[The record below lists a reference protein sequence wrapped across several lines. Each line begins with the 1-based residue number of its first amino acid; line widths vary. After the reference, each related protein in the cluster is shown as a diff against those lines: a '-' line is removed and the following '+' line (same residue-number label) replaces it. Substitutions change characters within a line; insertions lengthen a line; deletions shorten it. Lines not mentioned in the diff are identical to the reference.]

1 MRNRVFTMR
10 PPAPGGVA
18 VTSERTPTRI
28 DGRVNRRV
36 GSRAKIEDAAV
47 ELFAENG
54 FTGTSMDDVADAAG
68 VSKGTIFYNYSAKA
82 ELFAHLISTAADA
95 LAGTSRGLRRTLR
108 LGRSGRRALAML
120 RRVDSSTAHVQILL
134 SELFRPGRPWAAQL
148 ADDRRRLLA
157 PMMRIVDEV
166 AAERAAAGGSWRS
179 PVRRRRGSRGLAV
192 GRLSVGVADRHR
204 FGADRP
210 IEDLHRN
217 LMLSS
222 PACGRHRS
230 ASPGR
235 AHGTGDNRS
244 GAERDHQVRD
254 QSDPT
259 EREDAGL
266 SWRLGFRSI
275 RLPVAGSISYS
286 MTWRRK

>member
-1 MRNRVFTMR
+1 M
-10 PPAPGGVA
+10 
-18 VTSERTPTRI
+18 TSERTPTRI

-95 LAGTSRGLRRTLR
+95 LAGDIEEASAGLYGWAALDAA
-108 LGRSGRRALAML
+108 ALAML

-166 AAERAAAGGSWRS
+166 AAERAAAGRLVAEPS
-179 PVRRRRGSRGLAV
+179 PATAEAV
-192 GRLSVGVADRHR
+192 AVSLLGALSVASLDRHA

-217 LMLSS
+217 LMLSIS
-222 PACGRHRS
+222 GL
-230 ASPGR
+230 R
-235 AHGTGDNRS
+235 A
-244 GAERDHQVRD
+244 A
-254 QSDPT
+254 P
-259 EREDAGL
+259 L
-266 SWRLGFRSI
+266 S
-275 RLPVAGSISYS
+275 
-286 MTWRRK
+286 